1 MKKGDIILV
10 TFVAKKPVKIPDAIK
25 DEIQIQNASMT
36 IQKFLMDMTFNPG
49 AAVDPNSLYATARKD
64 AFKIIDEFE
73 EGQMVF
79 RKIYLQAGQKESIDE
94 IKRLESDPL
103 FVQWQDSYI
112 IDAIRNI

>member
-1 MKKGDIILV
+1 M
-10 TFVAKKPVKIPDAIK
+10 KPVKVAEEQK
-25 DEIQIQNASMT
+25 DEIQMQHASMT

-49 AAVDPNSLYATARKD
+49 AALDPNTLYATSRKD

-79 RKIYLQAGQKESIDE
+79 RRIYLQAGQKESIQE
-94 IKRLESDPL
+94 IKRLEADPL

-112 IDAIRNI
+112 IYDIMNI